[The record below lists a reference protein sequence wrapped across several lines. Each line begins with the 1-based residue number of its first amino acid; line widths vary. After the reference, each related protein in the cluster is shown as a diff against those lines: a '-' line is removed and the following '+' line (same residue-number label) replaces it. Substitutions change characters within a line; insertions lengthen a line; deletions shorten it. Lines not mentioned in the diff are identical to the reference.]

1 MTTSSSVLVST
12 SELADRLADRHDNLV
27 VLDASWHMPSAN
39 RDARAEFSAGAIP
52 TAAFFDI
59 DAVSDQG
66 SAFPH
71 MLPSGEHFRVATAR
85 LGVRRADADVVVYDS
100 VGMFSAAR
108 CWWMMSKAFGHKNVR
123 MLDGGLPK
131 WRSEGRDILPGNDP
145 PANNPCVDLRPS
157 FTLDRSMVMTFEEMV
172 DLDTASKAA
181 VLDARASARFHGDVA
196 EPRPGLRS
204 GNIPG
209 SFSLPFDSILEVRE
223 HNGEV
228 ITQFA
233 PPEKIRNAVEV
244 ATEGYDGDETAFV
257 TTCGSGVTA
266 CVLTAGLEIAGM
278 GASKVYDGS
287 WTEYGSRTSDE

>member
-1 MTTSSSVLVST
+1 VLIST
-12 SELADRLADRHDNLV
+12 GELAERLGSVV
-27 VLDASWHMPSAN
+27 VLDASWHMPHAD
-39 RDARAEFSAGAIP
+39 RDALGEFHGAGGAIP

-85 LGVRRADADVVVYDS
+85 LGVLDADAEVVVYDS

-108 CWWMMSKAFGHKNVR
+108 CWWMMKAFGHKRVR
-123 MLDGGLPK
+123 LLDGGLPK
-131 WRSEGRDILPGNDP
+131 WRSEGRLTLPGEDR
-145 PANNPCVDLRPS
+145 PANHPCVDTRPS
-157 FTLDRSMVMTFEEMV
+157 FTLDRSMVMSFEEMIG
-172 DLDTASKAA
+172 LDTAAAAA
-181 VLDARASARFHGDVA
+181 VVDARASARFHGDVA

-209 SFSLPFDSILEVRE
+209 SFSLPFDSLLDVYE
-223 HNGEV
+223 HNGET
-228 ITQFA
+228 ITRFA
-233 PPEKIRNAVEV
+233 SPEKIRGAVEA
-244 ATEGYDGDETAFV
+244 ATEGYDGHADAFV

-287 WTEYGSRTSDE
+287 WTEYGSRTPL